1 MKNNPVSI
9 NDIARELGVSPSTVS
24 RALKDHPS
32 ISRDT
37 KHRVREFANQ
47 HNYRPNFLAM
57 GLRRK
62 NSQTIG
68 LIIPEIVH
76 HFFSSVISGIEELA
90 YASAYRMMICQ
101 SGDDP
106 VREAVNLNALLD
118 HRVDGV
124 LVSIS
129 KNTLDHDHFRKA
141 LDQGIPVV
149 FFDRISEELATDRVM
164 SDDYEGARTATKHLI
179 RQGRKKILHLAA
191 PGHLVVGK
199 DRLCGYYQALHDQGI
214 ERNDKYVLHC
224 DTSQQVKEMSKI
236 ILELAREIDAI
247 FAVNDFT
254 AIAAMQLLQ
263 ENGYDIPGQISV
275 AGFGDDPI
283 ATIVRPRLTTVEQK
297 GFETGRE
304 SARMLIERIEN
315 PDKTFYPRSRIFECT
330 LKIRESS

>member
-1 MKNNPVSI
+1 MRNNPVSI

-32 ISRDT
+32 ISRET
-37 KHRVREFANQ
+37 RQRVKVIAQ
-47 HNYRPNFLAM
+47 QQNYRPNFLAM

-62 NSQTIG
+62 NTQTIG

-90 YASAYRMMICQ
+90 YASAYRVMICQ
-101 SGDDP
+101 SNDDP
-106 VREAVNLNALLD
+106 AREALNLNALID

-129 KNTLDHDHFRKA
+129 KNTFDHDHFKRV
-141 LDQGIPVV
+141 LDQGVPVV

-164 SDDYEGARTATKHLI
+164 ADDYEGARAVTTHLI
-179 RQGRKKILHLAA
+179 QQGRKRILHLAT

-199 DRLCGYYQALHDQGI
+199 ERLGGYYQALHDQGI
-214 ERNDKYVLHC
+214 ERNNKYVLQC
-224 DTSQQVKEMSKI
+224 DTRQQVMEMSKT
-236 ILELAREIDAI
+236 ILELAGEIDAI

-263 ENGYDIPGQISV
+263 ENGFGIPGQISV

-283 ATIVRPRLTTVEQK
+283 ARIVRPRLTTMEQK
-297 GFETGRE
+297 GFEIGRE
-304 SARMLIERIEN
+304 SARLLIERIEN
-315 PDKTFYPRSRIFECT
+315 PDKTFYPRSLVFECT
-330 LKIRESS
+330 LKIREST